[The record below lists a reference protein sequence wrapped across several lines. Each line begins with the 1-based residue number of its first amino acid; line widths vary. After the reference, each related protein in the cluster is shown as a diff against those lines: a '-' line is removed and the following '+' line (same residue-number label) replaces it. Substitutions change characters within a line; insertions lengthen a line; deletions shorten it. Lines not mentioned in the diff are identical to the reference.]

1 MRYLIEHE
9 TKLSFRA
16 PVRDHHCELRLAPQ
30 EGPHQKVTRLRLEI
44 EPDAELHSYTD
55 CFGNRVHCFAVHS
68 PHARLVT
75 RLHAE
80 VETHLANPFDYKPVA
95 AAREREWIA
104 ATLRAQPRLWDYV
117 LHRSPATPEIA
128 SLGIREPRPPEHGDN
143 RPLIESVLEA
153 RDWIAATLDYQKG
166 ATHVH
171 STLKDA
177 LDGGAGVC
185 QDFAHLL
192 ISIVRSWGVPA
203 RYVVGYHDAV
213 DDDAAAAPAAAK
225 EPPASQKQE
234 QKSSATPVAAQAQ
247 EQRKSQAPQPA
258 PHAWAEVLIPGAG
271 WRGFDATSGLMV
283 HDRYVV
289 VAVGRDYLD
298 ANPQRGSFKGDDD
311 GTPPEVTLRMMRCQ
325 Q

>member
-9 TKLSFRA
+9 TKLAFRE

-30 EGPHQKVTRLRLEI
+30 ESPHQKVTRMRLEI

-68 PHARLVT
+68 PHAGLVT

-80 VETHLANPFDYKPVA
+80 VETRLENPFAYTPVA
-95 AAREREWIA
+95 PQREREWIA
-104 ATLRAQPRLWDYV
+104 TTLRAQPRLWDYV
-117 LHRSPATPEIA
+117 LHRSPATPELA
-128 SLGIREPRPPEHGDN
+128 SLALREPRPPEHADA
-143 RPLIESVLEA
+143 RPIIESVMEA
-153 RDWIAATLDYQKG
+153 RDWIADTLDYQKG

-171 STLKDA
+171 STLKEA
-177 LDGGAGVC
+177 FDGGAGVC

-203 RYVVGYHDAV
+203 RYVVGYHDAQ
-213 DDDAAAAPAAAK
+213 DDEADSKSPAAT
-225 EPPASQKQE
+225 QKQE
-234 QKSSATPVAAQAQ
+234 QKADAKAATQSQ
-247 EQRKSQAPQPA
+247 EQAKSEAPQPA

-271 WRGFDATSGLMV
+271 WRGFDATTGLMV

-298 ANPQRGSFKGDDD
+298 ANPQRGSFKGRDD